1 MMLMLFGV
9 IFFGTILGKMYYEL
23 FWVDTSDEAKQL
35 WWDKE
40 DAMEIEMKDMK
51 DTKGMKE
58 ISV

>member
-1 MMLMLFGV
+1 
-9 IFFGTILGKMYYEL
+9 MYYEL